1 MFLGEII
8 YKFRKEKHLTMEAFA
23 NLSGL
28 SKGYISMLEKNKHP
42 QSSRKLAPSMETFKK
57 VANAMGIDA
66 ETLVRMTSK
75 DQLISFDELPTP
87 SPFTLKGVT
96 NVTYPTGKPVPIL
109 GTICA
114 GNGIWCEENFE
125 GNFFVD
131 ESIKADLCVRV
142 KGDSMVDA
150 GIYNGDIAFIK
161 KVCEYESGKIY
172 AVRINSDCEAVLKK
186 ITWSDDT
193 VVLSPCNSNGN
204 FTSIITSG
212 KDVSIIGEFI
222 GVYHIAL

>member
-1 MFLGEII
+1 MSSSDINIRIAE
-8 YKFRKEKHLTMEAFA
+8 
-23 NLSGL
+23 NLNQYMAKNNVTQLELAEYMNVSQATISNWCKGIKMPRMDKIDRICKYFNINRSDLMDSHTL
-28 SKGYISMLEKNKHP
+28 SDSLE
-42 QSSRKLAPSMETFKK
+42 
-57 VANAMGIDA
+57 GI
-66 ETLVRMTSK
+66 
-75 DQLISFDELPTP
+75 
-87 SPFTLKGVT
+87 T

-142 KGDSMVDA
+142 KGDSMIDA

-186 ITWSDDT
+186 VTWSDDT
-193 VVLSPCNSNGN
+193 IVLSPCNSSGN
-204 FTSIITSG
+204 FTPIITTT

>member
-1 MFLGEII
+1 MSSSDINIRIAE
-8 YKFRKEKHLTMEAFA
+8 
-23 NLSGL
+23 NLNRYMAKNNVTQLELAEYMNVSQATISNWCKGIKMPRMDKIDRICKYFNINRSDLMDSHTL
-28 SKGYISMLEKNKHP
+28 SDSLE
-42 QSSRKLAPSMETFKK
+42 
-57 VANAMGIDA
+57 GI
-66 ETLVRMTSK
+66 
-75 DQLISFDELPTP
+75 
-87 SPFTLKGVT
+87 T

-142 KGDSMVDA
+142 KGDSMIDA

-186 ITWSDDT
+186 VTWSDDT
-193 VVLSPCNSNGN
+193 IVLSPCNSSGN
-204 FTSIITSG
+204 FTPIITTT

>member
-1 MFLGEII
+1 MNVSQATISNWCKGIKMPRMDKIDRICKYFNINRSDLMDS
-8 YKFRKEKHLTMEAFA
+8 HT
-23 NLSGL
+23 LSD
-28 SKGYISMLEKNKHP
+28 SLE
-42 QSSRKLAPSMETFKK
+42 
-57 VANAMGIDA
+57 GI
-66 ETLVRMTSK
+66 
-75 DQLISFDELPTP
+75 
-87 SPFTLKGVT
+87 T

-142 KGDSMVDA
+142 KGDSMIDA

-186 ITWSDDT
+186 VTWSDDT
-193 VVLSPCNSNGN
+193 IVLSPCNSSGN
-204 FTSIITSG
+204 FTPIITTT

>member
-1 MFLGEII
+1 MSSSDINIRIAENLNRYMAKNNVTQLELAEYMNVSQATISNWCKGIKMPRMDKIDRICKYFNINRSDLMDSHTLSDSLEGII
-8 YKFRKEKHLTMEAFA
+8 
-23 NLSGL
+23 
-28 SKGYISMLEKNKHP
+28 
-42 QSSRKLAPSMETFKK
+42 
-57 VANAMGIDA
+57 
-66 ETLVRMTSK
+66 
-75 DQLISFDELPTP
+75 
-87 SPFTLKGVT
+87 

-142 KGDSMVDA
+142 KGDSMIDA

-186 ITWSDDT
+186 VTWSDDT
-193 VVLSPCNSNGN
+193 IVLSPCNSSGN
-204 FTSIITSG
+204 FTPIITTT

>member
-1 MFLGEII
+1 MSSSDINIRIAE
-8 YKFRKEKHLTMEAFA
+8 
-23 NLSGL
+23 NLNRYMAKNNVTQLELAEYMNVSQATISNWCKGIKMPRMDKIDRICKYFNINRSDLMDSHTL
-28 SKGYISMLEKNKHP
+28 SDSLE
-42 QSSRKLAPSMETFKK
+42 
-57 VANAMGIDA
+57 GI
-66 ETLVRMTSK
+66 
-75 DQLISFDELPTP
+75 
-87 SPFTLKGVT
+87 T

-142 KGDSMVDA
+142 KGDSMIDA

-186 ITWSDDT
+186 VTWSDDT
-193 VVLSPCNSNGN
+193 VVLSPCNSSGN
-204 FTSIITSG
+204 FTPIITST
-212 KDVSIIGEFI
+212 KDMSIIGEFI